1 MKVHTLTIDSSQ
13 RQANVYPNPN
23 SYTILLENPIYDV
36 TRLKL
41 VSARIPTPQ
50 LMTCATNRVFS
61 VDGVDITLD
70 KTNYNSGTHFA
81 SDLDTYLQ
89 PPITNIDRVYFDTAT
104 NQLTFSNTTS
114 GNYNFTLEFRTGTNG
129 YTSTSSSLTT
139 PHQVMG
145 FNSNDQTSV
154 NNTLTAGAINFKGPN
169 SLVMKVTAGS
179 DEFNQSIYT
188 STPFYTGHIL
198 LDGTDF
204 INVSGSDDS
213 VTHEFHSGPQKF
225 IQELKIEWF
234 YMSHGR
240 LIPYDFMN
248 QDHILKFEFK
258 CSTDKLE
265 GLTKVSLDKFAKK
278 KKTKEE
284 KVKNLGSEILYNQE
298 VYIYI
303 GIIAF
308 FGIVLMF
315 LMKGSPKLPPVPPPT

>member
-50 LMTCATNRVFS
+50 LVTCATNRVFS

-70 KTNYNSGTHFA
+70 KTNYTSGTHFA

-104 NQLTFSNTTS
+104 NQLTFSNTTP
-114 GNYNFTLEFRTGTNG
+114 GDHNFTLEFRTGTNG

-154 NNTLTAGAINFKGPN
+154 NKTLTAGAINFKGPN

-179 DEFNQSIYT
+179 DAFNQSVYT

-204 INVSGSDDS
+204 INASGSDDS

-225 IQELKIEWF
+225 IQELKIDFF

-248 QDHILKFEFK
+248 QDHVLKFEIA

-265 GLTKVSLDKFAKK
+265 GLP
-278 KKTKEE
+278 
-284 KVKNLGSEILYNQE
+284 KVKIDEAAPKAEKPLISIPKALKNSYKWEVL
-298 VYIYI
+298 VYIGLI
-303 GIIAF
+303 VFLGILLISF
-308 FGIVLMF
+308 MNKRV
-315 LMKGSPKLPPVPPPT
+315 

>member
-1 MKVHTLTIDSSQ
+1 MKVHTLNIDSSQ
-13 RQANVYPNPN
+13 RQSNLYPDPN
-23 SYTILLENPIYDV
+23 SYTIFLENPIYDI
-36 TRLKL
+36 TQFKL

-50 LMTCATNRVFS
+50 LMTCSTNRTFS
-61 VDGVDITLD
+61 VDGTDITLD
-70 KTNYNSGTHFA
+70 LTNYNTGTHFA

-89 PPITNIDRVYFDTAT
+89 PPVSNIDRVTFDTA
-104 NQLTFSNTTS
+104 NNKLSFSNTTV
-114 GNYNFTLEFRTGTNG
+114 GNYNFTIEFHSGTNG
-129 YTSTSSSLTT
+129 YTSTSSPLTT
-139 PHQVMG
+139 PHQLMG

-169 SLVMKVTAGS
+169 SIILKITAGS
-179 DEFNQSIYT
+179 DEFNQIVYT

-198 LDGTDF
+198 LDGSDF
-204 INVSGSDDS
+204 INVNGSDDS
-213 VTHEFHSGPQKF
+213 IVHRFHSGPQKF
-225 IQELKIEWF
+225 IQELKFEFF

-248 QDHILKFEFK
+248 QDHVLKFEVE

-265 GLTKVSLDKFAKK
+265 GLTKVPMDKFAKK
-278 KKTKEE
+278 KKKKEK

-315 LMKGSPKLPPVPPPT
+315 LMKGGSKAPPVPPPT